1 MIESIQPNS
10 ANLTPTTLDSP
21 HLRSE
26 QLQKRCIERVR
37 QRGKVSFVDFMS
49 WCLYEPS
56 LGYYESPQNPIGR
69 RGDFVTSP
77 QVSADFADLLGE
89 QFAEMWQVLGQPN
102 AFTLV
107 EMGSGAGFLAH
118 DLLTYL
124 RQTHP
129 SFWGSLTYISVERS
143 AQMRQRQQQLMPPD
157 LTDGVV
163 KWVSGLEEISGSITG
178 CMFSN
183 ELIDAMP
190 VHRVQINQGSL
201 QEIYVALNPD
211 QEAAKSPFVEQFG
224 DLSTPALAEYF
235 QTIGIP
241 FPTDNHPDGYRTEV
255 NLAALD
261 WLQAVAQILGRGYLL
276 TIDYGHPAHRYY
288 HPNRSSGTLLC
299 YRQHFSLDSPYEQ
312 MGSQD
317 ITAHADFTALQTFG
331 QVQQL
336 ETLGLTQQSFF
347 LANLGLLDRLANL
360 PELQGHQEPS
370 QILQRRQSLHTLMD
384 PLGLGQFGVL
394 IQAKGLS
401 QAEQGI
407 HLRGL
412 R

>member
-1 MIESIQPNS
+1 
-10 ANLTPTTLDSP
+10 
-21 HLRSE
+21 
-26 QLQKRCIERVR
+26 
-37 QRGKVSFVDFMS
+37 MS

-77 QVSADFADLLGE
+77 QVSADFAELLGE
-89 QFAEMWQVLGQPN
+89 QFVEMWQVLGQPA

-124 RQTHP
+124 RQSYP

-163 KWVSGLEEISGSITG
+163 KWVSGLEEISAAITG
-178 CMFSN
+178 CLFSN

-201 QEIYVALNPD
+201 QEIYVALDQQSDQAGDPD
-211 QEAAKSPFVEQFG
+211 QMPRAARSPFVEQFG
-224 DLSTPALAEYF
+224 DLSTPVLAEYF
-235 QTIGIP
+235 QTLGIP
-241 FPTDNHPDGYRTEV
+241 FPTDHYPDGYRTEV

-261 WLQAVAQILGRGYLL
+261 WLRAVAQSLERGYLL

-288 HPNRSSGTLLC
+288 HPNRSTGTLLC
-299 YRQHFSLDSPYEQ
+299 YRQHISLDSPYEQ
-312 MGSQD
+312 IGSQD

-331 QVQQL
+331 QIHQL

-347 LANLGLLDRLANL
+347 LANLGLLDRLVNL
-360 PELQGHQEPS
+360 PELQGHQDPS
-370 QILQRRQSLHTLMD
+370 RILQRRQSLHTLMD

-394 IQAKGLS
+394 VQAKGLS
-401 QAEQGI
+401 QSERGI
-407 HLRGL
+407 PLRGL